1 MNQTNLKVKMKF
13 ILTSI
18 LLFASVSLFAQLKPF
33 LIEGQIVD
41 QNANP
46 IPDVYIVNLNSHE
59 KDISR
64 ANGVFA
70 IWVNPNDTLI
80 LSHISYFRQKVTA
93 HSLLINPIITMV
105 AEDVNIPEI
114 QISTNLLSDNDR
126 AEKNLEFLNEFEAP
140 GFSKID
146 MEDDSNPV
154 NEIVTEN
161 NELMRSEASSVS
173 IIRFS
178 ASESLNIL
186 YSKFKKKDPLT
197 NYSSTRKV
205 KKPPTE
211 SEEKN

>member
-1 MNQTNLKVKMKF
+1 MKVKMKL

-18 LLFASVSLFAQLKPF
+18 LLIASMSLFAQLKPF
-33 LIEGQIVD
+33 LIEGQVVD
-41 QNANP
+41 QNSNP

-80 LSHISYFRQKVTA
+80 LSHISYFRETVTV

-126 AEKNLEFLNEFEAP
+126 AEKNLEFLNEYEAP

-146 MEDDSNPV
+146 VEDDPNPV

-205 KKPPTE
+205 KKPPVE